1 MKYNVIITK
10 QRYAPESITPK
21 DYGIKP
27 IPQAN
32 AYLFRFLL
40 V

>member
-10 QRYAPESITPK
+10 QRYAPVAIKPK

-32 AYLFRFLL
+32 ADLFRFLL
-40 V
+40 G